1 MTASTTKNSP
11 SFTLTT
17 PSEREIVMTRTFETP
32 RHLVFE
38 AWTKP
43 EHVVRWWGCQG
54 GSVPACEADVRPGG
68 AWRRVL
74 RTPDGKDHVFK
85 GVFQEI
91 APPGRLVY
99 TECFDEPS
107 LGSPEWLVTVAFEEH
122 DGKTTLT
129 STMLHTSKEIR
140 DGHLGSGME
149 AGVTYILDRLAEHL
163 ENHPRE
169 IVITRVFD
177 APRELV
183 FEMWTDPKHL
193 VHWWGPRGFTTTVEE
208 MDVRPGGHWKKTMY
222 GPDGAVYP
230 NHSVFTEVV
239 KPERLVYTHGGRK
252 EGGPSVSFEQ
262 TVTFEELDGK
272 TRVTMRNLFP
282 SAGERDRVVK
292 QFNAIEG
299 GNQTLD
305 RLGERLAQMATHG
318 NNSSE
323 KELIITRVF
332 DAPREVVFKAWTE
345 VERLKRWWGPKNFT
359 NPVCEID
366 VRPGGAMRIHMR
378 APDGVVYPMTGVF
391 HEIAEPER
399 LVFTASA
406 LDAEG
411 APLFEQLTTVT
422 FEPLG
427 GKTKLTVHCSFS
439 KIRPEAAPHL
449 AGAETGWNMSL
460 DRLAEEAGSMRSG
473 LTITRVFDAPRHLV
487 WKAVTEAEGLMHWW
501 GPKGFTPLMC
511 EVDLRPGGVFR
522 YSLRAPDGSLM
533 WGKWV
538 YGEIVAPES
547 LVSVVSSTDEHGNPV
562 HHPGGANMPIEMHY
576 KMTLSERDGK
586 TTMTVFGVPFNATEQ
601 ERKAFEAGR
610 DYMAQGFDGT
620 LDKLAA
626 YLAG

>member
-1 MTASTTKNSP
+1 
-11 SFTLTT
+11 
-17 PSEREIVMTRTFETP
+17 
-32 RHLVFE
+32 
-38 AWTKP
+38 
-43 EHVVRWWGCQG
+43 
-54 GSVPACEADVRPGG
+54 
-68 AWRRVL
+68 
-74 RTPDGKDHVFK
+74 VFK

-107 LGSPEWLVTVAFEEH
+107 LGSPEWLVTVIFEEH

-129 STMLHTSKEIR
+129 STALHGSKEIR
-140 DGHLGSGME
+140 DGRLHSGME
-149 AGVTYILDRLAEHL
+149 EGVTYILDRLAEHL
-163 ENHPRE
+163 EKQARE

-193 VHWWGPRGFTTTVEE
+193 MHWYGPRGFTITIQE
-208 MDVRPGGHWKKTMY
+208 MDVRPGGAWNMIMH
-222 GPDGAVYP
+222 GPDGANYP

-239 KPERLVYTHGGRK
+239 KPERLVYVHDGRR
-252 EGGPSVSFEQ
+252 EGGSNSDFEQ
-262 TVTFEELDGK
+262 TVTFEEQGAK
-272 TRVTMRNLFP
+272 TLLTMRLLFP
-282 SAGERDRVVK
+282 TAADRDRVVK

-305 RLGERLAQMATHG
+305 RLGERLAQMATRG
-318 NNSSE
+318 NNSPE
-323 KELIITRVF
+323 KELVIARVF
-332 DAPREVVFKAWTE
+332 DAPREIVFKAWTE

-366 VRPGGAMRIHMR
+366 PRPGGAMRIHMR
-378 APDGVVYPMTGVF
+378 APDGVIYPMTGVF
-391 HEIAEPER
+391 QEIAEPER

-411 APLFEQLTTVT
+411 EPLFEQRTTVT
-422 FEPLG
+422 FADLG
-427 GKTKLTVHCSFS
+427 GKTKLTVHASFS

-460 DRLAEEAGSMRSG
+460 DRLVEEAGSTSAVPAEFS
-473 LTITRVFDAPRHLV
+473 ITRVFDAPRDLV

-501 GPKGFTPLMC
+501 GPKGIMPLTC
-511 EVDLRPGGVFR
+511 EVDLRPGGTFR
-522 YSLRAPDGSLM
+522 YSMQSPDGRVM

-538 YGEIVAPES
+538 YRETVAPKL
-547 LVSVVSSTDEHGNPV
+547 LVTVVSFTDESGNPMR
-562 HHPGGANMPIEMHY
+562 HPMSPTWPVEVLN
-576 KMTLSERDGK
+576 KMTLSQSEGR
-586 TTMTVFGVPFNATEQ
+586 TTMTISGTPFNATE
-601 ERKAFEAGR
+601 EECKTFEAGR
-610 DYMAQGFDGT
+610 GSMKQGFDGT